1 LVTDAEG
8 RPAPRAVTS
17 PASPDKL
24 QLLGVAFASA
34 DLAFEVDGDGRI
46 TFAIGAGSQI
56 LGVEAHVL
64 VGQDWRTFVDAGDAG
79 AIGLILADLADGERR
94 GSIRLRCVSLAA
106 GHATTEGE
114 LSVFRLPGRQARIS
128 CAFRRNESA
137 ALSGRPKTAGLLDR
151 NAFEDLT
158 AAVLDEAAA
167 AGAPLHLDLV
177 ELPGFEASTRALPAA
192 AGAQARRDVVDALR
206 ASAYGGF
213 AAAELAPDRFAV
225 MSSVDGA
232 QMLARLGRIT
242 GGPVTAASAPLGQG
256 LEPAHS
262 LRAIRFALDR
272 HIEAGPAAA
281 GDGFHAVLEATM
293 RRADAFKQAL
303 NGGDFSLVFQ
313 PVVDLRTRRLHH
325 FEALARFDEGSSPQ
339 DIIQLAEELN
349 LITEF
354 DLAVFRRVV
363 EALTSAQAVQIAVN
377 LSARSLVAP
386 GLVEALTALAGADL
400 ELRRR
405 LLVEITE
412 THALQ
417 DLEAA
422 NLLVGRLQSEG
433 FTVCLDD
440 FGAGAASIDY
450 LRRLRVDIVK
460 IDGRYI
466 RALTSDP
473 RDRIVVQHVISLC
486 RDLGMAVIAE
496 MVEDEETAR
505 IVAKLGAALGQGWLF
520 GKPAPT
526 LDWPAAA
533 IPA

>member
-1 LVTDAEG
+1 
-8 RPAPRAVTS
+8 
-17 PASPDKL
+17 
-24 QLLGVAFASA
+24 
-34 DLAFEVDGDGRI
+34 
-46 TFAIGAGSQI
+46 
-56 LGVEAHVL
+56 
-64 VGQDWRTFVDAGDAG
+64 
-79 AIGLILADLADGERR
+79 
-94 GSIRLRCVSLAA
+94 
-106 GHATTEGE
+106 
-114 LSVFRLPGRQARIS
+114 
-128 CAFRRNESA
+128 
-137 ALSGRPKTAGLLDR
+137 
-151 NAFEDLT
+151 
-158 AAVLDEAAA
+158 
-167 AGAPLHLDLV
+167 
-177 ELPGFEASTRALPAA
+177 
-192 AGAQARRDVVDALR
+192 
-206 ASAYGGF
+206 
-213 AAAELAPDRFAV
+213 
-225 MSSVDGA
+225 
-232 QMLARLGRIT
+232 
-242 GGPVTAASAPLGQG
+242 
-256 LEPAHS
+256 
-262 LRAIRFALDR
+262 
-272 HIEAGPAAA
+272 
-281 GDGFHAVLEATM
+281 
-293 RRADAFKQAL
+293 
-303 NGGDFSLVFQ
+303 VFQ